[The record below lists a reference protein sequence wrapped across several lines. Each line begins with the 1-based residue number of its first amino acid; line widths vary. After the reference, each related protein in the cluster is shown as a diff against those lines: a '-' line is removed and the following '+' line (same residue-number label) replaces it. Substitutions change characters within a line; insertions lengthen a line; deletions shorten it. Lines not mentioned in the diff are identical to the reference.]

1 MLVIPVL
8 WMVVE
13 LEECW
18 ELAVSDYLDLRKLI
32 DFAVSPK
39 E

>member
-1 MLVIPVL
+1 MTPVL
-8 WMVVE
+8 RMVVE

-18 ELAVSDYLDLRKLI
+18 ELVVSDYLDLRKLT